1 MKNNVQIYP
10 SKIVRVPNDRISKI
24 IFNLT
29 EAEYLQIIEQQAPL
43 HVTEMRKHKKF
54 GEIIT
59 PIKISLEE
67 ADVSITEPLDQFDCA
82 VLSVCISE
90 WEYGNRYTTPA
101 IIYRA
106 LTGKVEKGTNAK
118 IRVDQ
123 LTAIT
128 HSIKKLMRTQL
139 DINFSDACEQL
150 NYNDGVAKK
159 ILTNVLPCKQVDY
172 TINGQKTTIIELL
185 SESPLWTVAH
195 LKNDQI
201 ISFETAL
208 LDMPNQNNSPMLIT
222 IKHYVIHR
230 VMEIKAHAKQMTPT
244 ITFAD
249 VFQKCRLENVDNKTK
264 QRVRKF
270 IEAFFEHLRQ
280 NKVINSFQ
288 LKKRDTGFH
297 AISFTFPK

>member
-1 MKNNVQIYP
+1 M
-10 SKIVRVPNDRISKI
+10 
-24 IFNLT
+24 
-29 EAEYLQIIEQQAPL
+29 
-43 HVTEMRKHKKF
+43 
-54 GEIIT
+54 
-59 PIKISLEE
+59 
-67 ADVSITEPLDQFDCA
+67 
-82 VLSVCISE
+82 CISE
-90 WEYGNRYTTPA
+90 WEHGNRYTTPA

-106 LTGKVEKGTNAK
+106 LTGKVEKGDAEPSKN
-118 IRVDQ
+118 Q

-159 ILTNVLPCKQVDY
+159 ILANVLPCKQVDY

-185 SESPLWTVAH
+185 AESPLWTVAH

-222 IKHYVIHR
+222 VKHYVIHR
-230 VMEIKAHAKQMTPT
+230 VMEIKAHAKQMIPT

-288 LKKRDTGFH
+288 LKKRGTGFH